1 MDVNVISGYE
11 HSLTIT
17 LPFVIF
23 RVVIHKL
30 YHLTFTVI
38 HITSTEKHLTFTK
51 EGLRNMEQF
60 PTRLE
65 KFEAKVE
72 LANPSPAVTFALLKE
87 LVSLLI
93 EVVNDL
99 KKDLKKVAP
108 KPGD

>member
-1 MDVNVISGYE
+1 
-11 HSLTIT
+11 
-17 LPFVIF
+17 
-23 RVVIHKL
+23 
-30 YHLTFTVI
+30 
-38 HITSTEKHLTFTK
+38 
-51 EGLRNMEQF
+51 MEQF

-87 LVSLLI
+87 LVFLLI

-99 KKDLKKVAP
+99 KKDLKKEAP